1 MTGYFLGVIGCEE
14 AWTVEK
20 YAISGGESW
29 SSGGSEPVTGGS
41 EHISGGNSHFTGE
54 HVTTI
59 KTRTVKSVSKMVH
72 KFH

>member
-1 MTGYFLGVIGCEE
+1 MFT
-14 AWTVEK
+14 
-20 YAISGGESW
+20 GGECRN
-29 SSGGSEPVTGGS
+29 SGGSEHVTGGS

-54 HVTTI
+54 RVTNI